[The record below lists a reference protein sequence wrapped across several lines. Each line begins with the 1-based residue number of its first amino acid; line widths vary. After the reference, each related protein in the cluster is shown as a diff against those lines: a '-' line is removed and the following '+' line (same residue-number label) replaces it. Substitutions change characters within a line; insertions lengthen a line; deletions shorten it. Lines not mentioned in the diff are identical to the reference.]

1 MDNKSAYIIA
11 AAIIIG
17 SIIIA
22 FFIFKSGA
30 IISDEIYLK

>member
-22 FFIFKSGA
+22 YFIKQAGASISGA
-30 IISDEIYLK
+30 ISFS